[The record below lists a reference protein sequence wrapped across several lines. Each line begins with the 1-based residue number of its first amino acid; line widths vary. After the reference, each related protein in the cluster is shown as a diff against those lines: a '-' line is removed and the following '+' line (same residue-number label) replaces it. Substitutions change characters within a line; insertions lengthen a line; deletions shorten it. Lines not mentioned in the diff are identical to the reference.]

1 MTFIATT
8 RQPEPAGPQSGTKTI
23 VGTGVGNALEW
34 FDWGIFA
41 IFAPFFATQFFNP
54 ANPVSAFLST
64 LIVFAVG
71 FAARPLGGFLFG
83 WLADH
88 RGRKFAM
95 AATVG
100 AAAVGSIAIAV
111 APTYGNVGVL
121 ASLVLLVARLV
132 QGLAH
137 GGELPSAQTYVS
149 EFAPRQ
155 SRGLW
160 ASLIYVSGTLG
171 NVVGVLVGAILTTV
185 LTKADMQAFGWRIP
199 FLIGGAFGLYALVMR
214 ARLHET
220 EQFDEAVA
228 RPKAR
233 PRVWPEIVRHRRQA
247 FQVIGMTVGM
257 TVAFYTWAI
266 AAPAHAIAALGINP
280 KHALWAGV
288 VANLVFIAVLPLWGA
303 LSDRIGRKPVLII
316 GVAGT
321 AVLSFPLNAYL
332 KDSAVQLLVAM
343 SVALVFIA
351 AASAIVPAVYAE
363 LFPTHI
369 RTIGVGIPYSICV
382 ALFGG
387 TAPYLQA
394 WLGTSVGPNAF
405 AGYVVV
411 LLLVSAAVV
420 LTLPETRGRDL
431 NDAVPS
437 HRPVVAEPTST
448 NPATT

>member
-8 RQPEPAGPQSGTKTI
+8 ARQPEPAGHQSRTKTI

-34 FDWGIFA
+34 FDWGVFA

-54 ANPVSAFLST
+54 KNPVSAFLST
-64 LIVFAVG
+64 LVVFAVG

-95 AATVG
+95 AATV
-100 AAAVGSIAIAV
+100 AASAVGSLAIGV
-111 APTYGNVGVL
+111 APTYGSVGVL
-121 ASLVLLVARLV
+121 ASAVLVVARLV

-160 ASLIYVSGTLG
+160 SSLIYVSGTLG
-171 NVVGVLVGAILTTV
+171 NVVGVLVGAILSTV
-185 LTKADMQAFGWRIP
+185 LTKADMQSFGWRIP
-199 FLIGGAFGLYALVMR
+199 FLIGGLFGLYALVMR

-220 EQFDEAVA
+220 EQFTQTVA
-228 RPKAR
+228 KPKAR

-247 FQVIGMTVGM
+247 IQVIGMTVGM

-266 AAPAHAIAALGINP
+266 AAPAHAIAALGINA

-288 VANLVFIAVLPLWGA
+288 AANLVFIAVLPLWGA
-303 LSDRIGRKPVLII
+303 LSDRIGRRPVLVI
-316 GVAGT
+316 GVLGT
-321 AVLSFPLNAYL
+321 ALVSFPLNAYL
-332 KDSAVQLLVAM
+332 KDSAVQLLVSM

-351 AASAIVPAVYAE
+351 ACAAIVPAVYAE

-394 WLGTSVGPNAF
+394 WLGTSVGPSAF
-405 AGYVVV
+405 TTYVVV
-411 LLLVSAAVV
+411 LLLVSVAVV
-420 LTLPETRGRDL
+420 LTVPETRGRDL
-431 NDAVPS
+431 DDPVLDVRGLDAD
-437 HRPVVAEPTST
+437 PVS
-448 NPATT
+448 ATTV